1 MSLVSI
7 LAVDVLDNPSS
18 FLNPFQFEVTFECL
32 KDLKE
37 GAFCALYACACVC
50 ARASGRPFVVLF
62 RLLLLTKKKKRA
74 PISRRCARAHTDL
87 EWKIVYIGS
96 AESED
101 YDQVLDDI
109 LVGPVT
115 VGTKKFVFQVSASRA
130 RANFSRFLVVFANL
144 FTLARIARHQAPPPD
159 VSKLPEGEL
168 LGVTVVL
175 LTCSYKSQ
183 EFIRVGTSFF
193 SSCCCCKCSVLI

>member
-130 RANFSRFLVVFANL
+130 RATFFFLVFWL
-144 FTLARIARHQAPPPD
+144 CLR
-159 VSKLPEGEL
+159 
-168 LGVTVVL
+168 
-175 LTCSYKSQ
+175 TCSRSHALHAIRRRRPTSASYQKASCWASRLFCSRVPTNRKSSL
-183 EFIRVGTSFF
+183 ESVRLFF
-193 SSCCCCKCSVLI
+193 LLVVVVNVPF